1 MESLKKYQPKHI
13 WVKNERYYNTPL
25 GILPGVTTILSDKE
39 DKGISRWKARVG
51 EKEAE
56 RIRSEAC
63 ERGRIVHAAIEDE
76 LLNKTSNK
84 INNKIANKIAEPYLL
99 SLEEVFKTI
108 QTSLLIEGAVW
119 YPRYYAGTVDCVAQ
133 MSDGLYIVDWKTS
146 KKPKKEIWIE
156 NYFLQIAA
164 YTGAVN
170 FTYPNLNIKGGL
182 IAIALPDRPAQLF
195 QLEYEQLR
203 EYWKKW
209 LNRVEEYHKKRE

>member
-1 MESLKKYQPKHI
+1 MEKLKKYRPEHI
-13 WVKNERYYNTPL
+13 WVEKERYYSTPL

-39 DKGISRWKARVG
+39 DEGISRWKARVG

-56 RIRSEAC
+56 RIRLEAC
-63 ERGRIVHAAIEDE
+63 KRGRIVHAAIESK
-76 LLNKTSNK
+76 LLNKPLNN
-84 INNKIANKIAEPYLL
+84 INNEIAEPYLL

-108 QTSLLIEGAVW
+108 QTPLLIEGAVW
-119 YPRYYAGTVDCVAQ
+119 YPHYYAGTVDCVVQ
-133 MSDGLYIVDWKTS
+133 ISDGLYIVDWKTS
-146 KKPKKEIWIE
+146 TKPKKVAWIE

-195 QLEYEQLR
+195 QLDYEQLR